1 MATGDWHRA
10 EIKLEWIR
18 LRGKIRAYLAYL
30 WSDLTKGV
38 KRVKVDTEFMEKLDY
53 WRTHRGLTVVTG
65 DTMDSMVSMADGK
78 RYSSKK
84 KYRQELNARGFQE
97 VGNDTQ
103 EHLKSDALW
112 ADKRLEQDIKK
123 DIAEVVY
130 GR

>member
-65 DTMDSMVSMADGK
+65 RYDGF
-78 RYSSKK
+78 Y
-84 KYRQELNARGFQE
+84 G
-97 VGNDTQ
+97 
-103 EHLKSDALW
+103 
-112 ADKRLEQDIKK
+112 
-123 DIAEVVY
+123 VY
-130 GR
+130 GRWQKIFIQEKVPSGVKCAWFSGGWKRYAGTLEVRRTLG